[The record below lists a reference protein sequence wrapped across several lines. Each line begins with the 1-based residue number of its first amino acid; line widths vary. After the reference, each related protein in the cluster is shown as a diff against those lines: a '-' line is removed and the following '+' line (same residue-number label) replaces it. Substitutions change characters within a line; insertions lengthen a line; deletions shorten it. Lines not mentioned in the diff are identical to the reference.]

1 MLLDII
7 EGEEEDKEV
16 TDTGQEVNTPLP
28 TQSNYLTHGAM
39 KFNQ

>member
-7 EGEEEDKEV
+7 REEEEDKEV
-16 TDTGQEVNTPLP
+16 TDTVQEVTIPLQ
-28 TQSNYLTHGAM
+28 TQSNYQHHGAM